1 MTEQPQPMQR
11 GPRLLAAHMRSL
23 DPATLTAQE
32 RLAVALGPQLA
43 RKLLFALA
51 PGRRQS
57 QSRRAA

>member
-1 MTEQPQPMQR
+1 
-11 GPRLLAAHMRSL
+11 LLIAHLRSL
-23 DPATLTAQE
+23 DPATLTARE

-51 PGRRQS
+51 PGR